1 MGRTARLSKLAE
13 LRAKTDRELA
23 KVIDMQLERALHLA
37 RHPDNYP
44 DSLKL
49 ARVQAED
56 ICAEAVGLL
65 TKVEDPHSREQ
76 LETKFNVVRQRL
88 KAPAD
93 AGRRRWASAYC

>member
-1 MGRTARLSKLAE
+1 MGSTARLSKLAE

-37 RHPDNYP
+37 RHPDNDP
-44 DSLKL
+44 DSLKRS
-49 ARVQAED
+49 RVQAED
-56 ICAEAVGLL
+56 ICAEALRLL
-65 TKVEDPHSREQ
+65 TQVENPHSREQ
-76 LETKFNVVRQRL
+76 LETELNAVRQRL